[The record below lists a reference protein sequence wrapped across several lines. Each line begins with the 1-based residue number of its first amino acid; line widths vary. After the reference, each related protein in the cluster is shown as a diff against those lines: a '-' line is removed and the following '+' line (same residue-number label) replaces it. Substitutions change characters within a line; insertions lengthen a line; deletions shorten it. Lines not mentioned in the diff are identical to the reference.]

1 MSEGNV
7 QPAAA
12 PAGAGSRTAT
22 WVGLFVSLFG
32 MLLIRTVIL
41 RTAADPRHPS
51 VILIR
56 ELLYFA
62 AAVSLLLL
70 VKFWEKKPLSSIG
83 IGTASAGKSLWW
95 GLLLGVICFAV
106 AAVIALLTHYG
117 HGEAS
122 KAMGRL
128 PTWLLTVVVFRAGI
142 VEEIFYRG
150 YAMERLREVGL
161 SRAGAFVLPLV
172 IFGLGHYTGG
182 GANIVI
188 ALVLGGILAAFYN
201 WKRDLNANIFA
212 HTLVDFVANVVP
224 RLAGM

>member
-1 MSEGNV
+1 MSEGSV
-7 QPAAA
+7 PPAV
-12 PAGAGSRTAT
+12 PAVATGSRVAT
-22 WVGLFVSLFG
+22 WTGLFISLFG
-32 MLLIRTVIL
+32 MLTIRSVIL
-41 RTAADPRHPS
+41 RVATDPRHPS

-62 AAVSLLLL
+62 AATGLLLL

-83 IGTASAGKSLWW
+83 IGTTSAGKSLWW

-106 AAVIALLTHYG
+106 AVVIALLTQYG

-122 KAMGRL
+122 KAMDRL
-128 PTWLLTVVVFRAGI
+128 PTWLLTLVVFRAGI
-142 VEEIFYRG
+142 VEELFYRG
-150 YAMERLREVGL
+150 FAMERLREVGL
-161 SRAGAFVLPLV
+161 SRAGAFLLPLV

-188 ALVLGGILAAFYN
+188 ALVLGAILAAFYS

-224 RLAGM
+224 RLAGL

>member
-1 MSEGNV
+1 MSEGSV
-7 QPAAA
+7 PPAVPPAAKGS
-12 PAGAGSRTAT
+12 GAAT
-22 WVGLFVSLFG
+22 WIGLFISLFG
-32 MLLIRTVIL
+32 MLIIRSVIL
-41 RTAADPRHPS
+41 RVATDPRHPS

-62 AAVSLLLL
+62 AAIGLLLL

-83 IGTASAGKSLWW
+83 IGTTSAGKSLWW

-106 AAVIALLTHYG
+106 AAVIALLTQYG
-117 HGEAS
+117 HGEAG
-122 KAMGRL
+122 KAMDRL
-128 PTWLLTVVVFRAGI
+128 PTWLLTLMVFRAGI
-142 VEEIFYRG
+142 VEELFYRG
-150 YAMERLREVGL
+150 FAMERLREVGL
-161 SRAGAFVLPLV
+161 SRAGAFVVPLV

-188 ALVLGGILAAFYN
+188 ALVLGAILAAFYS

>member
-1 MSEGNV
+1 MSEGSV
-7 QPAAA
+7 QPATPPAA
-12 PAGAGSRTAT
+12 TGSRAAT
-22 WVGLFVSLFG
+22 WTGLFVSLFG
-32 MLLIRTVIL
+32 MLIIRSVIL
-41 RTAADPRHPS
+41 RVATDPRHAS

-56 ELLYFA
+56 ELLYFSA
-62 AAVSLLLL
+62 ATGLLLL
-70 VKFWEKKPLSSIG
+70 VKFWEKKPLASIG
-83 IGTASAGKSLWW
+83 IGTASAAKSMGW
-95 GLLLGVICFAV
+95 GLLFGVICFAV

-122 KAMGRL
+122 KAMDRL

-142 VEEIFYRG
+142 VEELFYRG

-161 SRAGAFVLPLV
+161 SRGGAFVVPLV

-188 ALVLGGILAAFYN
+188 ALVLGGILAAFYD

>member
-1 MSEGNV
+1 MSEV
-7 QPAAA
+7 SVPPAIPSAA
-12 PAGAGSRTAT
+12 TGSRVAT
-22 WVGLFVSLFG
+22 WIGLFVSLFG
-32 MLLIRTVIL
+32 MLIIRSVVL
-41 RTAADPRHPS
+41 RVAVDPRHPS
-51 VILIR
+51 TVLIR
-56 ELLYFA
+56 ELVYFA
-62 AAVSLLLL
+62 AATGLLLL

-83 IGTASAGKSLWW
+83 IGTASAGKSIGW
-95 GLLLGVICFAV
+95 GFLLGVICFAV

-122 KAMGRL
+122 KAMDRL

-142 VEEIFYRG
+142 VEELFYRG
-150 YAMERLREVGL
+150 FAMERLREVGL
-161 SRAGAFVLPLV
+161 SRAGAFVVPLV

-188 ALVLGGILAAFYN
+188 ALVLGGILAAFYS
-201 WKRDLNANIFA
+201 WKRDLNANMFA

>member
-7 QPAAA
+7 QPAVA
-12 PAGAGSRTAT
+12 PAAAGSRTAT

-32 MLLIRTVIL
+32 MLLIRTAIL
-41 RTAADPRHPS
+41 RTVADPRHPS

-56 ELLYFA
+56 ELLYFSA
-62 AAVSLLLL
+62 ATGLLLL
-70 VKFWEKKPLSSIG
+70 VKFWEKKPLASIG
-83 IGTASAGKSLWW
+83 IGTASAAKSIGW
-95 GLLLGVICFAV
+95 GFLLGVICFAV

-122 KAMGRL
+122 KSLDRL

-142 VEEIFYRG
+142 IEELFYRG

-161 SRAGAFVLPLV
+161 SRAGAFVVPLV

-188 ALVLGGILAAFYN
+188 ALVLGAILAGFYS
-201 WKRDLNANIFA
+201 WKRDLNANMFA

-224 RLAGM
+224 RLVGM

>member
-7 QPAAA
+7 QPAVARAA
-12 PAGAGSRTAT
+12 AGSRIAT
-22 WVGLFVSLFG
+22 WLGLFVSLFG
-32 MLLIRTVIL
+32 MLIIRSVIL
-41 RTAADPRHPS
+41 RVATDPRHPS
-51 VILIR
+51 VVLVR

-62 AAVSLLLL
+62 AATGLLLL

-83 IGTASAGKSLWW
+83 IGTASAGKSIGW

-122 KAMGRL
+122 KAMDRL

-142 VEEIFYRG
+142 VEELFYRG

-161 SRAGAFVLPLV
+161 SGAGAFVVPLV

-188 ALVLGGILAAFYN
+188 ALVLGGILATFYS
-201 WKRDLNANIFA
+201 WKRDLNANMFA

-224 RLAGM
+224 RLAGL